1 MGLIRVNTVSYY
13 LLQEAG
19 RHQKQYTTP
28 QMLTITRTMR
38 KCLNWGI
45 EVVTKKKQRY
55 ECTLYFSLRESKAA
69 GFHVVITDSRLH

>member
-1 MGLIRVNTVSYY
+1 MSAVGLIRVNTVSYY

-19 RHQKQYTTP
+19 RHQKQNTTP

-45 EVVTKKKQRY
+45 EVVTPPPKKDMRVH
-55 ECTLYFSLRESKAA
+55 C
-69 GFHVVITDSRLH
+69 ISR